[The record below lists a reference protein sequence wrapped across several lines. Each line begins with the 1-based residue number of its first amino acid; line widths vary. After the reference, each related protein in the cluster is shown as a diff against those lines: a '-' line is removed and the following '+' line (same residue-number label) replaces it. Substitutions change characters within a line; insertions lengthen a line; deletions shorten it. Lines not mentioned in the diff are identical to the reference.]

1 MILAMNS
8 LEIKKNDYLT
18 KVRIYERI
26 GGWKDAKDVY
36 TIAELNDYITEVC
49 RWNFAD
55 PEIFF
60 EK

>member
-1 MILAMNS
+1 MD